1 MSSLM
6 TACPRCGIV
15 ELARDGTFCPNCAA
29 LLPVDRPGRNPVTT
43 QLAVAFIVWGASV
56 ALLIILQF
64 AGVLSYALFR
74 YVIAGERP
82 SLTMTTPLVLAALA
96 GTFVAHVVT
105 MIISWWAVTSGG
117 KRPFWSTLGWRWHH
131 QFKWMHAVVLAVA
144 MLVLSFGLEKVLPH
158 GKTELERLLELS
170 SSVRIAV
177 ALLAVLSAPL
187 VEEVVYRGLLYSAI
201 HQALNWRASVAIVTF
216 LFAVVHIPQYWGSPG
231 AIVAIVSLSLVL
243 TLLRSATGQL
253 LPCVATH
260 FVFNGVQAV
269 TLLVSPPRRLDPGTT
284 EAALRFAGRWLGLDL

>member
-1 MSSLM
+1 
-6 TACPRCGIV
+6 
-15 ELARDGTFCPNCAA
+15 
-29 LLPVDRPGRNPVTT
+29 
-43 QLAVAFIVWGASV
+43 
-56 ALLIILQF
+56 
-64 AGVLSYALFR
+64 
-74 YVIAGERP
+74 
-82 SLTMTTPLVLAALA
+82 
-96 GTFVAHVVT
+96 
-105 MIISWWAVTSGG
+105 
-117 KRPFWSTLGWRWHH
+117 
-131 QFKWMHAVVLAVA
+131 MHAVVLAVA

-170 SSVRIAV
+170 SSVRVAV

-187 VEEVVYRGLLYSAI
+187 VEEVIYRGLLYSAI
-201 HQALNWRASVAIVTF
+201 QQALNWRASVAVVTL
-216 LFAVVHIPQYWGSPG
+216 LFAIVHIPQYWGSPG